1 MAPSKR
7 PYAVTIDDV
16 ARRAGVSVSTVSRV
30 VNHTAPVSDEAAA
43 RVQAAMRDLKYRP
56 RAAARSLATRT
67 TNTLGLLLTGIYG
80 DFFTPLLSGIEQV
93 AGDAGFDL
101 LISTSRRASR
111 DGLAHLLGAHN
122 TDGLLVFADSLDE
135 AGLAH
140 YHVSGLPLIL
150 IHQSPPGDLN
160 IPCVTVENKA
170 ASCRLVEHL
179 IAVHGRHRI
188 AFLRGP
194 EAHEDSYWREIG
206 YRQALEAAGLPFD
219 PTLVATGA
227 FDRDVAHRAVHDL
240 LAGGAQPD
248 AIFAGDDEA
257 AVGVLAALSDA
268 GRQVPDDIAVVGFD
282 DQRLSAYLTPPLTTV
297 RAPTEE
303 VGRHAAHQLISL
315 IRTGQA
321 ERLVL
326 LPTEL
331 VIRRSCGC

>member
-1 MAPSKR
+1 MSR
-7 PYAVTIDDV
+7 LDRHVN
-16 ARRAGVSVSTVSRV
+16 SVS
-30 VNHTAPVSDEAAA
+30 
-43 RVQAAMRDLKYRP
+43 Q
-56 RAAARSLATRT
+56 
-67 TNTLGLLLTGIYG
+67 
-80 DFFTPLLSGIEQV
+80 
-93 AGDAGFDL
+93 GF
-101 LISTSRRASR
+101 
-111 DGLAHLLGAHN
+111 N
-122 TDGLLVFADSLDE
+122 PF
-135 AGLAH
+135 
-140 YHVSGLPLIL
+140 
-150 IHQSPPGDLN
+150 
-160 IPCVTVENKA
+160 
-170 ASCRLVEHL
+170 SCRLVEHL
-179 IAVHGRHRI
+179 IAVHGRRRI

-219 PTLVATGA
+219 PALVATGG

-303 VGRHAAHQLISL
+303 VGRQAAHQLISL

-321 ERLVL
+321 KRLVL

-331 VIRRSCGC
+331 VIRRSCRGLPSSSIGGQA